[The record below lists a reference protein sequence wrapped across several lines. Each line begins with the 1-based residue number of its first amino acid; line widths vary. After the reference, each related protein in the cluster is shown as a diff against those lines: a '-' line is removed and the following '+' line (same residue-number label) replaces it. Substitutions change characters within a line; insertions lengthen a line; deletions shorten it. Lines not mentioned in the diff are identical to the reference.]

1 MNNFQQNNP
10 QNKQNYQQKQQQYN
24 TSNQGKLSN
33 LNFWEDETKEKVN
46 LKIFDEAEKLVD
58 NYKGMT
64 TSQLRNF
71 YNEVKNIEKIKERS
85 VKNIEKIK
93 ERSDID
99 DSQIFNLIM
108 IRLKL
113 LKAKLNYNQNRSIN
127 KRNQGFKNFSSDFS
141 NILDS
146 KIKTLKDFD
155 VFCKFFEALVGYF
168 YGSNQ

>member
-85 VKNIEKIK
+85 
-93 ERSDID
+93 DID
-99 DSQIFNLIM
+99 DSQILNLIM

>member
-85 VKNIEKIK
+85 
-93 ERSDID
+93 DID
-99 DSQIFNLIM
+99 DSQRLNLIM

-113 LKAKLNYNQNRSIN
+113 LKAKLIYNQKRSIN
-127 KRNQGFKNFSSDFS
+127 KYNEGFKNFSSDFS

>member
-71 YNEVKNIEKIKERS
+71 YNE

>member
-85 VKNIEKIK
+85 
-93 ERSDID
+93 DID
-99 DSQIFNLIM
+99 DSQILNLIM

-113 LKAKLNYNQNRSIN
+113 LKAKLIYNQKRSIN
-127 KRNQGFKNFSSDFS
+127 KYNEGFKNFSSDFS

-168 YGSNQ
+168 YGENQ

>member
-85 VKNIEKIK
+85 
-93 ERSDID
+93 
-99 DSQIFNLIM
+99 
-108 IRLKL
+108 
-113 LKAKLNYNQNRSIN
+113 
-127 KRNQGFKNFSSDFS
+127 
-141 NILDS
+141 
-146 KIKTLKDFD
+146 
-155 VFCKFFEALVGYF
+155 
-168 YGSNQ
+168 

>member
-71 YNEVKNIEKIKERS
+71 YNE

-168 YGSNQ
+168 YGENQ

>member
-1 MNNFQQNNP
+1 MSNFQKNNL
-10 QNKQNYQQKQQQYN
+10 QNKQNYQQKPQQYN
-24 TSNQGKLSN
+24 TSNQGMLSN

-85 VKNIEKIK
+85 
-93 ERSDID
+93 DID
-99 DSQIFNLIM
+99 DSQRLNLIM

-113 LKAKLNYNQNRSIN
+113 LKAKLSYNQNRSIN